1 MRAAKGLRIKG
12 WESSWLGLTMDTWT
26 GPRELMA
33 KKKKKFLF
41 PVVSGHLPSIA
52 TPFDRISR
60 STNHAMDH
68 ALSIIVYVRNAHR
81 SNLYPL
87 SGNIIFLNLFLLS
100 HRESSVRFLQ
110 QYSEREREKK
120 KEFSES
126 TSNRLPIQS
135 YDNYFAQPLRT
146 RYTNE
151 NHSRTCF
158 PFFLFFLSFL
168 HLNQYYSRSSRVSA
182 KTITCIISRTNKEE
196 PVSRVPRNG
205 RGRER
210 GRGRG

>member
-12 WESSWLGLTMDTWT
+12 WESSWLGPTMDTWT

-110 QYSEREREKK
+110 QYSERERERKK
-120 KEFSES
+120 KSLARALQ
-126 TSNRLPIQS
+126 TD
-135 YDNYFAQPLRT
+135 Y
-146 RYTNE
+146 RY
-151 NHSRTCF
+151 
-158 PFFLFFLSFL
+158 
-168 HLNQYYSRSSRVSA
+168 RVM
-182 KTITCIISRTNKEE
+182 IIISRNPWERDTRTRITRGLVFLFSFFSSPSFTWTSTTPEAL
-196 PVSRVPRNG
+196 VSQRKQ
-205 RGRER
+205 
-210 GRGRG
+210 